1 MTAALWLLLGQG
13 LLGAFDTA
21 YYHEYRARLP
31 AGGVRARPELLLH
44 AARDLVYAVLFA
56 TLPFFDWRGA
66 LAAVLALL
74 ILAEIAL
81 TMADFVVEV
90 RVRAPVGVLPGE
102 RVTHGLM
109 AIAYGAALACLVPEM
124 LAWSREPTAL
134 AAAARDVPGALT
146 WTLLAMG
153 IGVFLSGVRDAAAA
167 LGLPGSS
174 YPWPS
179 HS

>member
-1 MTAALWLLLGQG
+1 MNAVLWLFFAQG
-13 LLGAFDTA
+13 LLGAFDTV
-21 YYHEYRARLP
+21 YYHEVRARLP

-66 LAAVLALL
+66 LAFVLAVL
-74 ILAEIAL
+74 IVAEIAL

-90 RVRAPVGVLPGE
+90 RVRDPIGVLPGE

-109 AIAYGAALACLVPEM
+109 AIVYGAALACLAPEL

-134 AAAARDVPGALT
+134 AAAARDVSGALR
-146 WTLLAMG
+146 WILLAMG
-153 IGVFLSGVRDAAAA
+153 AGVFLSGVRDAAAA

-174 YPWPS
+174 YPWSRPS
-179 HS
+179 